1 MKMFI
6 FIQIDIIN
14 INMEQTQEMIFNA
27 FCAGV
32 LVGPL
37 VWILLCTIIKNI
49 FKIIE
54 HIDEASEKN
63 INEIKS

>member
-1 MKMFI
+1 
-6 FIQIDIIN
+6 
-14 INMEQTQEMIFNA
+14 MEYTQENILNA

-37 VWILLCTIIKNI
+37 AWILICTIIKTI

-54 HIDEASEKN
+54 RIDEASEKN
-63 INEIKS
+63 IND

>member
-1 MKMFI
+1 
-6 FIQIDIIN
+6 
-14 INMEQTQEMIFNA
+14 MEHTQEIILNA

-37 VWILLCTIIKNI
+37 VWMLLIASIKTI

-54 HIDEASEKN
+54 RIDEASEKN
-63 INEIKS
+63 IND

>member
-1 MKMFI
+1 
-6 FIQIDIIN
+6 
-14 INMEQTQEMIFNA
+14 MEYTQEMILNA

-37 VWILLCTIIKNI
+37 LWILLIVSVKTI

-54 HIDEASEKN
+54 RIDEALDK
-63 INEIKS
+63 KKY

>member
-1 MKMFI
+1 
-6 FIQIDIIN
+6 
-14 INMEQTQEMIFNA
+14 METTQEMILDA
-27 FCAGV
+27 FCAGI

-37 VWILLCTIIKNI
+37 VWMLLIASVKTI

-63 INEIKS
+63 IND